1 MRLRAPNVGRTNV
14 APIGAMGHFRTKPL
28 ISDAGRPIS
37 FICLGPGRRP
47 PPAVS
52 GEHSARRFRRRR
64 PLSECS
70 TWPPSIARRARSPAG
85 TLARRARQ
93 RSRRSFGC
101 APMPVLRR
109 PDDHRRDVRRRTPR
123 ALAIAN
129 PHQDRH
135 LMIVIA
141 VLPASQPRS
150 ASLPAAPRS
159 RRALSSQ
166 RRRTPSE
173 RRAHAKP
180 SYARDRTRS
189 SSSFPPIRRAASGL
203 RRHMCDPSPTLKS
216 P

>member
-1 MRLRAPNVGRTNV
+1 MRSKPTSPAARKASLADQRPRPAQDPDARDRRVHPPLSAARPAHRLPPHPPLRPVCRNG
-14 APIGAMGHFRTKPL
+14 
-28 ISDAGRPIS
+28 SRPQH
-37 FICLGPGRRP
+37 RARP
-47 PPAVS
+47 P
-52 GEHSARRFRRRR
+52 
-64 PLSECS
+64 
-70 TWPPSIARRARSPAG
+70 IARRARSPAG

-123 ALAIAN
+123 ALAIAD